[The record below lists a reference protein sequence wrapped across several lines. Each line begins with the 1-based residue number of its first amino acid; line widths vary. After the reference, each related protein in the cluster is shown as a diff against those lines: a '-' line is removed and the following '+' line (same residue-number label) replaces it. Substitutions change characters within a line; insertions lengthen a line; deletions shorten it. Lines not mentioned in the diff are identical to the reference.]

1 MHCARH
7 IYANWKKDFK
17 GEELKLL
24 FWGCVKSYNVA
35 DFNDALQ
42 DMTEL
47 NRAAA
52 DEFRKAD
59 PNVFCRPYLKN
70 LTKCDTI
77 VSNMVE
83 TFNNYI
89 MRARS
94 KHLIDMLDD
103 IRTMLI
109 KRLVTKKE
117 DAQKWVGS
125 ICPKILALLEKEKE
139 EATKCTVMPATTS
152 LFQVAYYFDTLEVD
166 LDKRSYTC
174 GKWDLKG
181 IPCRHAIA
189 TILYKRFDV
198 SAFVDRCYTKEA
210 YLEAYSGSI
219 PPLAGDRYWP
229 KMNTTLLPPP
239 IKLGPGRPR
248 KNRRKS
254 AHEDPKKPGKLTR
267 HGLQMSYRVC
277 GLPGH
282 NKRKCPDKDTI
293 REPSTQLIRKAK

>member
-94 KHLIDMLDD
+94 KHLIDILED
-103 IRTMLI
+103 IRTM
-109 KRLVTKKE
+109 
-117 DAQKWVGS
+117 
-125 ICPKILALLEKEKE
+125 
-139 EATKCTVMPATTS
+139 
-152 LFQVAYYFDTLEVD
+152 
-166 LDKRSYTC
+166 
-174 GKWDLKG
+174 
-181 IPCRHAIA
+181 
-189 TILYKRFDV
+189 
-198 SAFVDRCYTKEA
+198 
-210 YLEAYSGSI
+210 
-219 PPLAGDRYWP
+219 
-229 KMNTTLLPPP
+229 
-239 IKLGPGRPR
+239 
-248 KNRRKS
+248 
-254 AHEDPKKPGKLTR
+254 
-267 HGLQMSYRVC
+267 
-277 GLPGH
+277 
-282 NKRKCPDKDTI
+282 
-293 REPSTQLIRKAK
+293 